1 MVIVRDFKKKLKL
14 NRTFFM
20 GKEIG
25 FQGRKNFFGS
35 LNCW

>member
-1 MVIVRDFKKKLKL
+1 MVIARELKKKVDVKQD
-14 NRTFFM
+14 FFV

-25 FQGRKNFFGS
+25 FQVRKNFFGS